1 MPNGLVRLSSF
12 TLGGP
17 SRLMRL
23 GTDSVGNHHQD
34 REDVEVCGRL
44 LTAEAGI
51 AVRRG
56 QVVVEAHGLSGA
68 ADVVHGGAD
77 DVAAKHPTK
86 KQKKKRSLPVVRDT
100 ESWENGVSGSGLTR
114 VRSCRRRAWCSR
126 AAGP

>member
-86 KQKKKRSLPVVRDT
+86 KQKKT
-100 ESWENGVSGSGLTR
+100 FTA
-114 VRSCRRRAWCSR
+114 CRARHGELGERRLR
-126 AAGP
+126 FRTHPGP